1 MNISSGQFSI
11 QFSKKNVNI
20 KILKELENS
29 ISYWKTEKP
38 WKGICLAL
46 FCSLINKK
54 NKDQPFSEK
63 TKAFIGQTMSYLG
76 KTSQNNFSLYFIVK
90 FKILNFVVNNP
101 STQRWSNLYIY
112 FFFLLCRKTC
122 WFMVTVSMILSI
134 NKIMLR
140 FNLSWWGA
148 FNRDSMTLLA
158 YWTTLW
164 LEKKE
169 SFCVEWMS
177 QEMRGGKWDSAI
189 KRFVY
194 YVTFIH
200 SDSFSF
206 SVKGGNKVI

>member
-1 MNISSGQFSI
+1 
-11 QFSKKNVNI
+11 
-20 KILKELENS
+20 
-29 ISYWKTEKP
+29 
-38 WKGICLAL
+38 
-46 FCSLINKK
+46 
-54 NKDQPFSEK
+54 
-63 TKAFIGQTMSYLG
+63 MSYLG

-101 STQRWSNLYIY
+101 STQRSNLYIY

-122 WFMVTVSMILSI
+122 WFMVTASMILSI
-134 NKIMLR
+134 NKITLR

-206 SVKGGNKVI
+206 SVKGGNKAI